1 LISQPTEIRVTTG
14 LRQDIVCTPKFH
26 LPDYPARSLAASRR
40 SDRTKSY
47 IIYKQDAS
55 VRRRLAVSVMAKL
68 WRTAAPVDTNHV
80 ADYLLQ
86 MLKTEIITEP
96 PLAILAELT
105 HRCPLQ
111 CPYCSNPVQLSGAS
125 AELSTAEWAD
135 VLTQAAEMGALQ
147 VHFSGGEP
155 TARRDLVDLIR
166 HAVSV
171 GLYSNLITSGV
182 LLDQARVDTLADA
195 GLDHV
200 QISFQD
206 ADDLNGDRVA
216 GLSGAQKKKREVA
229 AIVRRAGLPLTVN
242 LVVHRQNLGSL
253 AAMLDMA
260 VELGAARIEVAHVQY
275 YGWALA
281 NRDAL
286 LPTREQLDTA
296 TKQVEAARERLA
308 GAVVIDYV
316 VPDYYAHLPKS
327 CMGGWGRRFLTV
339 TPAGLV
345 LPCHAA
351 ESLPGFAFPSVKDR
365 SLAEIWKA
373 SDAFNRFRGTD
384 WMPALCATCDRREI
398 DWGGCRCQAFALTGD
413 AGATDPACGK
423 SPHHALLDVAVRDSH
438 APARDLIYRRIGNA
452 PV

>member
-1 LISQPTEIRVTTG
+1 MPTAI
-14 LRQDIVCTPKFH
+14 
-26 LPDYPARSLAASRR
+26 
-40 SDRTKSY
+40 
-47 IIYKQDAS
+47 
-55 VRRRLAVSVMAKL
+55 
-68 WRTAAPVDTNHV
+68 
-80 ADYLLQ
+80 
-86 MLKTEIITEP
+86 EP
-96 PLAILAELT
+96 PLAVLAELT

-111 CPYCSNPVQLSGAS
+111 CPYCSNPMQLSGAS
-125 AELSTAEWAD
+125 GELTTDEWKD
-135 VLTQAAEMGALQ
+135 VLTQSAGIGALQ

-155 TARRDLVDLIR
+155 TARRDLIDLVR

-171 GLYSNLITSGV
+171 DLYTNLITSAV
-182 LLDQARVDTLADA
+182 LLDQVRVDALADA

-206 ADDLNGDRVA
+206 AEDVNGDRVA
-216 GLSGAQKKKREVA
+216 GMAGAQKKKREVA
-229 AIVRRAGLPLTVN
+229 AMVRRAGLPLTAN

-253 AAMLDMA
+253 PAMLDMA

-286 LPTREQLDTA
+286 LPTRQQLDTA
-296 TKQVEAARERLA
+296 TEEVEAARIRLA

-339 TPAGLV
+339 TPRGLV

-351 ESLPGFAFPSVKDR
+351 ESLPGFAFPSVRDR
-365 SLAEIWKA
+365 SLAEIWRG
-373 SDAFNRFRGTD
+373 SEAFNRFRGTG
-384 WMPALCATCDRREI
+384 WMPPLCATCDRREI

-413 AGATDPACGK
+413 VNATDPACGK
-423 SPHHALLDVAVRDSH
+423 SPHHALLDVAVQNANAAHD
-438 APARDLIYRRIGNA
+438 DLIYRRIGA
-452 PV
+452 VPA